1 MGELALQFLL
11 VEPFPL
17 EDLHLLVYGGDG
29 VAPLLQ
35 LRDAGQDGGV
45 GVPLQRRA
53 GIRVVG
59 PFFAQAK
66 YRDLLESLKLPV
78 GKAPHGEAVEVFTQD
93 AADVRGQPVIGDH
106 IDEQPA
112 QHQMAHALYQK
123 PLLVPRPA
131 AALVEDGEIGRV
143 EEQQVEGLG
152 TDAAVEE
159 TAHAHAV
166 QPCLGLL
173 RAALVQFH
181 AVGKAVVALGDL
193 PQGLAA
199 AAAGVEDIGSDAL
212 REPDAPQDMSD
223 VLRIGGIVSHAHLV
237 HQSADGL
244 GVHGVRALGKFFGKA
259 AQGLIDRLVGPGHE
273 VESGKSGLQFAGDS
287 GPGVFLQLQKR
298 QSGVA
303 QGGGQPRAHLLQFLI
318 AAPGPLGIGLEVFL
332 HSGPPGQKFRA
343 APQNGAPGRRR
354 LGRGEGHFLP
364 LLVFLFAHAD
374 SPQLSASISG
384 CSISLKRPVSFIAWT
399 GSRYSAL
406 VSDSLGP
413 TVN

>member
-1 MGELALQFLL
+1 M
-11 VEPFPL
+11 
-17 EDLHLLVYGGDG
+17 
-29 VAPLLQ
+29 
-35 LRDAGQDGGV
+35 
-45 GVPLQRRA
+45 
-53 GIRVVG
+53 
-59 PFFAQAK
+59 
-66 YRDLLESLKLPV
+66 
-78 GKAPHGEAVEVFTQD
+78 
-93 AADVRGQPVIGDH
+93 
-106 IDEQPA
+106 
-112 QHQMAHALYQK
+112 
-123 PLLVPRPA
+123 
-131 AALVEDGEIGRV
+131 
-143 EEQQVEGLG
+143 
-152 TDAAVEE
+152 EE

-166 QPCLGLL
+166 QPCLSLL
-173 RAALVQFH
+173 RAAFVQFH
-181 AVGKAVVALGDL
+181 AVGKAVIALGDL
-193 PQGLAA
+193 PEGLAA
-199 AAAGVEDIGSDAL
+199 AAAGVKDIGDDT
-212 REPDAPQDMSD
+212 RRKPDTPQNMADIFR
-223 VLRIGGIVSHAHLV
+223 VGGVVAHAYLI
-237 HQSADGL
+237 HQPGDGF
-244 GVHGVRALGKFFGKA
+244 GVHRVRMLGKFPGKA

-298 QSGVA
+298 QPGVA